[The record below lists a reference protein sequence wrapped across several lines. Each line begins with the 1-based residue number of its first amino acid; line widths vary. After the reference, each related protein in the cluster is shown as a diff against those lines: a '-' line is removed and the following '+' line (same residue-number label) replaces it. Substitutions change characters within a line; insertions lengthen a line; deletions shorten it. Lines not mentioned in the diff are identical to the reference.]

1 MSKLTISEIHA
12 LNSGKA
18 SEELKA
24 KAKKLAEEAAKKPVA
39 AKPVAAK
46 PEKKGEAKK

>member
-18 SEELKA
+18 SDELKA
-24 KAKKLAEEAAKKPVA
+24 KAKKLAEEAAKKPVS
-39 AKPVAAK
+39 AK